1 MNEHLSRVWWVYSR
15 CHLSVCEHNPRL
27 WVSPNSL
34 SLPIPTSCAVI
45 PRLHP
50 VKEHPQVLVSQADA
64 PFLLQKIDS
73 VSMPAGQIRFA
84 QEDTA
89 IRTDYRDSCLQE
101 GVNGAY
107 LYSKIQWDV
116 TERPYFTW
124 LNLCRVLVGAHKDEL
139 KIFSKFYSNFGKWL
153 RVSPKLQYLGS
164 LPASQH

>member
-1 MNEHLSRVWWVYSR
+1 MNTIPGSGSQLTASAS
-15 CHLSVCEHNPRL
+15 S
-27 WVSPNSL
+27 
-34 SLPIPTSCAVI
+34 IPTSCAVI

-89 IRTDYRDSCLQE
+89 IRTDYRASCLEE

-107 LYSKIQWDV
+107 LYSKIQ
-116 TERPYFTW
+116 
-124 LNLCRVLVGAHKDEL
+124 
-139 KIFSKFYSNFGKWL
+139 
-153 RVSPKLQYLGS
+153 
-164 LPASQH
+164 